1 VGGSVVV
8 VVVVGG
14 SVVVVV
20 VGGSVVVVV
29 VGGSVVVVETA
40 APPPQAVARRT
51 SARITFAVRMARP

>member
-1 VGGSVVV
+1 V

-29 VGGSVVVVETA
+29 VGGSVVDAVVVGAA

-51 SARITFAVRMARP
+51 SARIMFAARMARP